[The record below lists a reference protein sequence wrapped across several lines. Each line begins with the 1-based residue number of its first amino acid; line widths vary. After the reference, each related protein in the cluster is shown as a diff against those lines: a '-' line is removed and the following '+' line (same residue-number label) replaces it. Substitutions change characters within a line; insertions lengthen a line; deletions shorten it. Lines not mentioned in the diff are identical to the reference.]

1 MPENCESGNNA
12 GGLPGT
18 CPTDEPSKSVHAG
31 ANRHSLG
38 IHPEGDNQ
46 KGQRMRAKMLSYR
59 FYSET
64 IMLALI
70 AYADTVSTLWLVNT
84 GVAVEANP
92 VMAYYLSQGALWFI
106 AIKLLM
112 LLPAFVVD
120 INKSHNPRRVRWSLR
135 AALILYVGIYGVG
148 TLAQTVRL
156 IA

>member
-1 MPENCESGNNA
+1 MPEQQETGNCA
-12 GGLPGT
+12 GVAQGT
-18 CPTDEPSKSVHAG
+18 GDTDEPSNPIHAG
-31 ANRHSLG
+31 ANRR
-38 IHPEGDNQ
+38 EQGDNQ
-46 KGQRMRAKMLSYR
+46 KGHRMRAKMLSYR

-84 GVAVEANP
+84 GLAVEANP

-112 LLPAFVVD
+112 VLPAFAVD
-120 INKSHNPRRVRWSLR
+120 LNKAHNPRRVRLSLR
-135 AALILYVGIYGVG
+135 GALILYVGIYGLG

>member
-1 MPENCESGNNA
+1 
-12 GGLPGT
+12 
-18 CPTDEPSKSVHAG
+18 
-31 ANRHSLG
+31 
-38 IHPEGDNQ
+38 
-46 KGQRMRAKMLSYR
+46 MRAKMLSYR

-84 GVAVEANP
+84 GIAVEANP

-106 AIKLLM
+106 GIKLLM

-120 INKSHNPRRVRWSLR
+120 LNKAWNPHRVRWSLR
-135 AALILYVGIYGVG
+135 GALILYVGIYGLG
-148 TLAQTVRL
+148 TLAQTIRL